1 MSQITVISGPER
13 RRVWTDEQKRQLV
26 AAIAAP
32 GANVAEIARRADV
45 RPNQIYRWRRQ
56 MGQAAQGFAEVQVQA
71 DPVPVIRSAITVEF
85 ERAIVRID
93 VIDHLVEPA
102 IRLDGQDRAE
112 DLFLHDFRVVAWFQD
127 QRRWQQAS

>member
-13 RRVWTDEQKRQLV
+13 RLVWTDEQKRRLV

-56 MGQAAQGFAEVQVQA
+56 MGPAAQDFAEVQVQA
-71 DPVPVIRSAITVEF
+71 DPVPVMGSAITVEF
-85 ERAIVRID
+85 ERAIVRIPAGASPG
-93 VIDHLVEPA
+93 LVSAVLRSIKP
-102 IRLDGQDRAE
+102 
-112 DLFLHDFRVVAWFQD
+112 
-127 QRRWQQAS
+127 

>member
-32 GANVAEIARRADV
+32 GANVAKIARRADV

-85 ERAIVRID
+85 ERAIVRIPAGASPG
-93 VIDHLVEPA
+93 LVSAVLRSVKP
-102 IRLDGQDRAE
+102 
-112 DLFLHDFRVVAWFQD
+112 
-127 QRRWQQAS
+127 